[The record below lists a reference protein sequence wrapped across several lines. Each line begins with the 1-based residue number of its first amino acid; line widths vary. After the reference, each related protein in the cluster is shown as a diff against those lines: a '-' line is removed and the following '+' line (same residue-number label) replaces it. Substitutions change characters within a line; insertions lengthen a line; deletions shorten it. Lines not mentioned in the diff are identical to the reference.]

1 MRCGA
6 VSAPIISVRA
16 PATSANLGAGFD
28 ALGMALSLYNIFNVR
43 ELLPEGVFTCDVIGE
58 GARELGKLENIREN
72 MVVESYLRACEVW
85 GVAPKGFALECHNVI
100 PLCRGL
106 GSSSSAV
113 VAGVLLADT
122 LSGAKKKESELLRV
136 MTSIEG
142 HPDNVAPCFLGGMTV
157 SCWDGKDL
165 RYVKLPPLPE
175 DMHAVAAVP
184 DVQVRTHDARRALPK
199 EVPFGDAV
207 FNLGRAALLCAAWAT
222 GRWEHLSWGMA
233 DRLHQ
238 PYRSRLFPGGETIM
252 DRVRDIPGCLG
263 VAISGSGPTVVAL
276 VRGGP
281 GKAAEAMCRTFSE
294 HGVASQFFVLRG
306 TAEGSRVCDPGGVWG
321 GAPRNQGKG

>member
-1 MRCGA
+1 MTER
-6 VSAPIISVRA
+6 SFPLFSVRA

-28 ALGMALSLYNIFNVR
+28 ALGMALSLYNVFNVR
-43 ELLPEGVFTCDVIGE
+43 ELLEEGAFVCDVIGE
-58 GARELGKLENIREN
+58 GVRELGALPPREN
-72 MVVESYLRACEVW
+72 MVVESYLRACETW
-85 GVAPKGFALECHNVI
+85 GARPAGFVLECHNVI

-113 VAGVLLADT
+113 VAGVLLASV
-122 LSGAKKKESELLRV
+122 LSGAKKDEAELLRV

-142 HPDNVAPCFLGGMTV
+142 HPDNVAPCFLGGMAV
-157 SCWDGKDL
+157 SCWDGREL

-175 DMHAVAAVP
+175 DMYVVAAVP
-184 DVQVRTHDARRALPK
+184 DVQVRTSDARQALPK

-238 PYRSRLFPGGETIM
+238 PYRSRLFPGGEAIM
-252 DRVRDIPGCLG
+252 DRVRGVPGCLG
-263 VAISGSGPTVVAL
+263 VAISGSGPTVAAL
-276 VRGGP
+276 VRGRP
-281 GKAAEAMCRTFSE
+281 GEAAEAMCRTFSE
-294 HGVASQFFVLRG
+294 YGVASQFFVLRG
-306 TAEGSRVCDPGGVWG
+306 TASGATVSGG
-321 GAPRNQGKG
+321 